1 MEKLLEMIKSIAY
14 GSVTIK
20 IQDGKII
27 TIEKTEKIKISWLE
41 RPKATLNLRVV
52 FFIWKE

>member
-27 TIEKTEKIKISWLE
+27 TIEKTEKIKIS
-41 RPKATLNLRVV
+41 
-52 FFIWKE
+52 

>member
-1 MEKLLEMIKSIAY
+1 MEKLLEMIKSIQF

-27 TIEKTEKIKISWLE
+27 TIEKTEKFK
-41 RPKATLNLRVV
+41 V
-52 FFIWKE
+52 